1 VHVAELT
8 DLGEGIGE
16 PEPASV
22 EVLPQQRLKPR
33 LEKRCLAA
41 RRLGDLLGVHVN
53 GEYLVAEIRHADGVG
68 KAQVTGADDADAQ
81 NLSVATHC
89 ESSASTCGD
98 YRPLWGSPSLRQL
111 AQAGLAATVNDY
123 VTFIA

>member
-1 VHVAELT
+1 VHVAELA
-8 DLGEGIGE
+8 DLGEGVGE
-16 PEPASV
+16 PEPARV
-22 EVLPQQRLKPR
+22 EVLPQQRLKPG
-33 LEKRCLAA
+33 LEKRRLAP

-53 GEYLVAEIRHADGVG
+53 GEYLVAKICHADGMG
-68 KAQVTGADDADAQ
+68 KSQVTGADDADAQ
-81 NLSVATHC
+81 DLSVATHC

-98 YRPLWGSPSLRQL
+98 YNPLWGSPILRQL